1 MTKLFVGGS
10 GSCGVHNEKYLLER
24 IRYGE
29 DWEIVDDYKDADII
43 IIIDSCIGSYN
54 SMNATLGYL
63 DEITKK
69 KKPGAKLILS
79 GCLANGFKIE
89 INDKVKKLL
98 SNYEVVPRRDI
109 LNYAIRLS
117 DPDFEGLDYN
127 IAHSLAFHKAQL
139 SVVSGC
145 TNHCTFCKTNYMNFP
160 LESHPLDKIEKMLKE
175 LDRVYKDKNPL
186 NYILCN
192 NSNFSLYGVDLYGEQ
207 KAHEVIKTLT
217 SLESTKYTEFGAII
231 NWYPEL
237 INEIISNPKV
247 KGIFTSLESGS
258 ERIYGMMNR
267 PIELNKLKE
276 IIKTI
281 RKERPDIFIR
291 SEMIAGFP
299 TETIDDLKR
308 TIDLFYELDINP
320 AYIWPYINSPFIKSN
335 DYPQYKKNYIDTATR
350 YAKEQLQPLIDKH
363 DEKERYE
370 ALVTEKSD
378 EYSGYQLLYPNG
390 DTEFVRYNRITG
402 EYNEGDIIKQNN
414 IKPKCL
420 VRKKRNIKKASN

>member
-10 GSCGVHNEKYLLER
+10 GSWGGHNEKYLLER

-89 INDKVKKLL
+89 INDKVKELL
-98 SNYEVVPRRDI
+98 SNYEVVPTKDI

-117 DPDFEGLDYN
+117 DPEFKGLDYN
-127 IAHSLAFHKAQL
+127 IAYSLAFHKAQL

-145 TNHCTFCKTNYMNFP
+145 INHCTFCKTNYMNFP

-186 NYILCN
+186 NYILCT

-207 KAHEVIKTLT
+207 KAHEVIKILT
-217 SLESTKYTEFGAII
+217 SLDSTKYTEFGAII

-308 TIDLFYELDINP
+308 TIDTFYELDINP

-335 DYPQYKKNYIDTATR
+335 DYPQYKKNYIGTATR
-350 YAKEQLQPLIDKH
+350 YAKEKLQPLIDAQ
-363 DEKERYE
+363 DAKERYE
-370 ALVTEKSD
+370 AYVTEKSD
-378 EYSGYQLLYPNG
+378 EYNGYQLLFPNG
-390 DTEFVRYNRITG
+390 DTEFVRYERING
-402 EYNEGDIIKQNN
+402 NYNEGDIIAKND
-414 IKPKCL
+414 IKPKYL
-420 VRKKRNIKKASN
+420 VKKNRNKDKTSN